1 MEKLKPLEIELKRLE
16 DLSQDIVTDF
26 AYMKAREEEMRNTN
40 GKQQQPAA
48 APLLPARPLDSLRL
62 VLSLLESTNS
72 KVLYFSVFSMCC
84 LLGLAVWQ
92 VLYLRRYFK
101 AKKLIE

>member
-1 MEKLKPLEIELKRLE
+1 MEVELRRLE
-16 DLSQDIVTDF
+16 DLSHDIVNDF
-26 AYMKAREEEMRNTN
+26 TYMKAREEEMRNTN
-40 GKQQQPAA
+40 GNYLFTNYHVYEEFFFFYNKFFI
-48 APLLPARPLDSLRL
+48 
-62 VLSLLESTNS
+62 LESTNS
-72 KVLYFSVFSMCC
+72 KVLYFSIFSMCC